1 MKNNV
6 VQPTRH
12 SISEITALK
21 QHLNGLGVDVSKF
34 SDLDF
39 NKMLSIRE
47 ANLHHTSPDV
57 YNVVSPTYKGFSVGS
72 YDKTWNKNTPTGL
85 IYLDNKNGNFEVSNI
100 FNLT

>member
-1 MKNNV
+1 M

-39 NKMLSIRE
+39 NKMLSIRD
-47 ANLHHTSPDV
+47 ANLHHTAPDV
-57 YNVVSPTYKGFSVGS
+57 YNVVYPI
-72 YDKTWNKNTPTGL
+72 NKDL
-85 IYLDNKNGNFEVSNI
+85 NI
-100 FNLT
+100 